1 MKKVSKAQGIK
12 RMAWAVFGCGII
24 GISTIGW
31 VSCNSAKA
39 DNSAQEA
46 AAQKQLALDQA
57 EAEHA
62 HREALGIGLMR
73 LGYVVYNVDTVYMDN
88 NETKPI
94 AVDIRLRPDSLSQEY
109 GEHLAFNMLLDDQ
122 SLDGYEK
129 LWGELIPGSEVQF
142 DFRDNPGHQA
152 IYGYLIP
159 RVNLDS
165 PRRTL

>member
-1 MKKVSKAQGIK
+1 MTRLKILRVI
-12 RMAWAVFGCGII
+12 AVLCLIALAIAFPL
-24 GISTIGW
+24 T
-31 VSCNSAKA
+31 SCNNANA
-39 DNSAQEA
+39 DNSAQVVAEKV
-46 AAQKQLALDQA
+46 KQWELEDQETA
-57 EAEHA
+57 KQA
-62 HREALGIGLMR
+62 HHEALGIGLMN
-73 LGYVVYNVDTVYMDN
+73 LGYVVYHVDTIYMDSD
-88 NETKPI
+88 ETKP
-94 AVDIRLRPDSLSQEY
+94 VLVNIRLRPDSLSQEY

-142 DFRDNPGHQA
+142 DFRDNPGHQE